1 MKKLFFLVLLSFNS
15 IQHTYAQKADNQI
28 ANLINEE
35 NWFELIDE
43 YPQLK
48 DSMQSPFMKLVA
60 ETMIDIH
67 TNRTADAV
75 KNIDLMFNKYQSDLG
90 QSIIGFI
97 ALRTQLLVKL
107 GRYAEAA
114 DFLRNALDRFKSQG
128 VTKGLESMENYWM
141 SINSVRSYLPMS
153 ISRPDADS
161 QVKFALQE
169 WHTKKIEPWMKSR
182 TKKMPEYNSL
192 AIMVPVAFHG
202 ENMQFVFDTG
212 AGATFL
218 TEKFARDKGL
228 PLVGD
233 SITLNGTQK
242 GLRTY
247 IDSLQIGDIT
257 VHNIIAYVGLDDNNK
272 IFDLIGFDA
281 ALGRDVMSAI
291 GEIQISM
298 SDSTLRFPI
307 HSSAM
312 PPSGI
317 NLLDNAFVKTGY
329 SEDRLPFLFDTGN
342 SDNVGC
348 YLYSPFYTKYKQF
361 VDANATTDSISG
373 GGYAYAKTKEVKII
387 PTIQLYVGNK
397 NISFKGAILER
408 NDGLGLNR
416 CYGNIGIAAVL
427 QNKKTII
434 NFKDMF
440 LKFE

>member
-1 MKKLFFLVLLSFNS
+1 MKKVILLFMFAFAC
-15 IQHTYAQKADNQI
+15 IQYSNAQEADIQI
-28 ANLINEE
+28 ANLINDE
-35 NWFELIDE
+35 NWFELIEE

-48 DSMQSPFMKLVA
+48 DSVESPFMKVLA

-67 TNRTADAV
+67 TNKTADAV

-90 QSIIGFI
+90 QSILSFV
-97 ALRTQLLVKL
+97 ALRAQLLVKL

-114 DFLRNALDRFKSQG
+114 DFLRNALDQFKSQG
-128 VTKGLESMENYWM
+128 VTKGLESMERYWK
-141 SINSVRSYLPMS
+141 SINSIRSYPSMS
-153 ISRPDADS
+153 ISRPDVDS

-182 TKKMPEYNSL
+182 KEKVPEYKPL
-192 AIMVPVAFHG
+192 AIIVPAELHG
-202 ENMQFVFDTG
+202 DKVQFVFDTG

-218 TEKFARDKGL
+218 TEKFARSKGL
-228 PLVGD
+228 KLIGD
-233 SITLNGTQK
+233 SVTMNGTQK

-247 IDSLQIGDIT
+247 IDSLQIGNIT
-257 VHNIIAYVGLDDNNK
+257 IHNIIAYVGLDDNNK

-307 HSSAM
+307 HSGAV
-312 PPSGI
+312 PQSGI
-317 NLLDNAFVKTGY
+317 NLLDNAFVKAVY
-329 SEDRLPFLFDTGN
+329 SGDRLPFLFDSGN
-342 SDNVGC
+342 SDNGGC
-348 YLYSPFYTKYKQF
+348 YLYNPFYIKYKEF
-361 VDANATTDSISG
+361 VDANAITDSISG
-373 GGYAYAKTKEVKII
+373 GGYAYAKTKEVNII
-387 PTIQLYVGNK
+387 PTIQLCIDNK

-408 NDGLGLNR
+408 NDELGLNH

>member
-397 NISFKGAILER
+397 KISFKGAILER

>member
-387 PTIQLYVGNK
+387 PTIQLYVD
-397 NISFKGAILER
+397 F
-408 NDGLGLNR
+408 
-416 CYGNIGIAAVL
+416 
-427 QNKKTII
+427 T
-434 NFKDMF
+434 
-440 LKFE
+440 